1 MVLRR
6 ADGDSP
12 APSNADLQER
22 LRWLLGL
29 RWLVLPALV
38 AVVLA
43 SDLLT
48 AGGRAV
54 PILVAGGALLA
65 LHGGDAIFLRRERSR
80 PTLLLWARFEA
91 GLVVAAPLLLLLA
104 QGDTVSP
111 LRYAVVVGVAG
122 AAVVLPRAR
131 EVFVV
136 GLVAVGALVA
146 VDALTIDLG
155 GRLAA
160 HRLVARWLLEA
171 GVVLVISAITAYL
184 HQERAAAAGRL
195 GAATADW
202 ERTRAEW
209 EAALDHLAELVVV
222 TDAAGAVLRANR
234 AFAQAVGARPLELA
248 GRPLAQL
255 LAGHPERWWTEEAQG
270 VVSIEDP
277 VFDSHFEVSVA
288 RLPGR
293 IVRVARDVGD
303 QRRLHAR
310 LVQADKLAG
319 VGALAAGVAHEIN
332 NPTAFVTSNLTELGR
347 YVQTYESAFSG
358 LAAIALET
366 GGAERVSAVL
376 QRPEVGFARRE
387 AGSSIAES
395 LQGMERIRQVVTN
408 LRSVT
413 RRDLADDAL
422 EPVALME
429 VIESVVRTAAHDLR
443 AASARVEL
451 REPCLVLGRRGELVD
466 VVLNLVVNAIQ
477 AAAPGRPNR
486 VGVEL
491 RREAGMA
498 VLRIS
503 DTGKG
508 ISPAHVRRLFTPFF
522 TTKRPGEGSG
532 LGLSL
537 ARSIVLAHGG
547 SVDVQTEVGA
557 GSTFTVRLPLA
568 EVDGGEPAARGRHS
582 GTDG

>member
-1 MVLRR
+1 MSLRGVEGSSPVR
-6 ADGDSP
+6 ATG
-12 APSNADLQER
+12 DLQVR

-29 RWLVLPALV
+29 RWLVLPALI
-38 AVVLA
+38 ALVLA
-43 SDLLT
+43 TDLIT
-48 AGGRAV
+48 SGGRAV
-54 PILVAGGALLA
+54 PILVAGGLLLA
-65 LHGGDAIFLRRERSR
+65 LHAGDAFFLRRERSR
-80 PTLLLWARFEA
+80 PTLLLWGRFEA

-104 QGDTVSP
+104 QGDSLSP

-131 EVFVV
+131 DVFVV
-136 GLVAVGALVA
+136 GLVAVVALVA
-146 VDALTIDLG
+146 VDSLTLDVG
-155 GRLAA
+155 GRLTA
-160 HRLVARWLLEA
+160 HRLAARWLVEA
-171 GVVLVISAITAYL
+171 GVVLLISAITAFL
-184 HQERAAAAGRL
+184 QGERAAATGRL
-195 GAATADW
+195 AEAEAEWD
-202 ERTRAEW
+202 RIRAEW
-209 EAALDHLAELVVV
+209 EAALDRLAELVVV
-222 TDAAGAVLRANR
+222 TDGVGLVLRANR
-234 AFAQAVGARPLELA
+234 AFAQAAGVRPMELP
-248 GRPLAQL
+248 GRPLSQL
-255 LAGHPERWWTEEAQG
+255 LAGHPERWWTEEAEG

-277 VFDSHFEVSVA
+277 IFDSLFEVSVA
-288 RLPGR
+288 RFPDR
-293 IVRVARDVGD
+293 VVRVARDVGD

-332 NPTAFVTSNLTELGR
+332 NPTAVVTSNLTELAR
-347 YVQTYESAFSG
+347 YVQNYESAFSA
-358 LAAIALET
+358 LTAIALET
-366 GGAERVSAVL
+366 GGADRVSAVL

-387 AGSSIAES
+387 AGNSIAES
-395 LQGMERIRQVVTN
+395 LQGMERIRQVVAS

-413 RRDLADDAL
+413 RRDAGGDAL
-422 EPVALME
+422 EPVALVE
-429 VIESVVRTAAHDLR
+429 VIEAVVRTAAHDLR
-443 AASARVEL
+443 AASARVDL

-486 VGVEL
+486 VSVEL
-491 RREAGMA
+491 RREGAMA

-508 ISPAHVRRLFTPFF
+508 ISPAHLRRLFTPFF
-522 TTKRPGEGSG
+522 TTKGPGEGSG

-537 ARSIVLAHGG
+537 ARNIVLAHGG
-547 SVDVQTEVGA
+547 SVDVQTELGV